1 MTLLRLCTTLAVL
14 FTTAQAVTPIEKV
27 IKLLEDLKA
36 DVESEGKAEA
46 ASYEKFACFCK
57 DTTGSKSKSIEEGQ
71 DKIDTTT
78 ADIGK
83 KTATRKEKIS
93 DLGKEQDKLEETNK
107 ELAAETEQYQKDK
120 AAYDEENAD
129 LTKAVNSAKR
139 AHKALSGSKGASFL
153 DLGTKSD
160 IRICLDLADA
170 MGMVQAPKREAV
182 TSFLQVDPNDAA
194 YKFHSDKILGIIAD
208 LQKDFQDQKDKVND
222 EWQKTD
228 KAYKAAKSDLE
239 GKIDTCEKEIKK
251 LNGEIDKLKADI
263 AKLNE
268 DLVLAESTLQ
278 DDSQYLKDL
287 TARCE
292 EKANAWDQR
301 SSLRHDEVEALKKAT
316 ETLKKGAADADEVNK
331 RALLLAKKPAA
342 PVAKVAP
349 VKAEAKAAV
358 KAPVKLAVKAPVKA
372 AAKAP
377 VKAAEKA
384 QVKPSFLQVGA
395 KSRTQKAQDR
405 TVAFLQHESIRL
417 DSTML
422 QSVADQIRADPFV
435 KIKKLI
441 QGLIERLLTESKQE
455 ATKKGFCDTEL
466 GKSYSD
472 RDSRLQESN
481 KLDSDLAELTAH
493 KDALELEISELT
505 DDLKK
510 LRDDLK
516 KATDLRKDEK
526 AENESTIQKAQ
537 DGAKAVGEALTIL
550 ADFYKSAAKA
560 SLLQVS
566 ASASPVD
573 EDDPGAGFDSPYRG
587 GQSSSKGILGLLE
600 VIKSDYERTHRKTE
614 AAEKKALEEFVL
626 FERSSKSDIGS
637 KDTKKALDEQD
648 LESTKSAIDQGMKDF
663 QTTFKLLDAALKNIE
678 DLRPTCI
685 DTGMSYKERVA
696 KREEEIKALGEALCK
711 LDPEKVE
718 ADCQAR

>member
-1 MTLLRLCTTLAVL
+1 
-14 FTTAQAVTPIEKV
+14 
-27 IKLLEDLKA
+27 
-36 DVESEGKAEA
+36 VETEGKKEA

-57 DTTGSKSKSIEEGQ
+57 DTTKDKSKSIEEGQ

-93 DLGKEQDKLEETNK
+93 DLGKEQDKLEDATK
-107 ELAAETEQYQKDK
+107 ELATETEQYEKDK
-120 AAYDEENAD
+120 AAYDAENAD

-139 AHKALSGSKGASFL
+139 AHKALTASKGASFL

-160 IRICLDLADA
+160 VRNCLDIADA
-170 MGMVQAPKREAV
+170 MGMVQATKREAV
-182 TSFLQVDPNDAA
+182 MSFLQVDPNDAA

-228 KAYKAAKSDLE
+228 KAFKAAKADLE
-239 GKIDTCEKEIKK
+239 GKIDTAEKEIKK

-268 DLVLAESTLQ
+268 DLVSTEASLQ

-287 TARCE
+287 TTRCE

-331 RALLLAKKPAA
+331 RALLLAKPVA
-342 PVAKVAP
+342 PVAKVA
-349 VKAEAKAAV
+349 V
-358 KAPVKLAVKAPVKA
+358 KAPVKPEAKAAAKAPAKPAVKAPVKA
-372 AAKAP
+372 AAKAQA
-377 VKAAEKA
+377 KL
-384 QVKPSFLQVGA
+384 SFLQVGA
-395 KSRTQKAQDR
+395 KSRVLKAQDR
-405 TVAFLQHESIRL
+405 AIEFLRHESIRL
-417 DSTML
+417 DSSML
-422 QSVADQIRADPFV
+422 STVADQIRADPFV

-472 RDSRLQESN
+472 RKSRLEESN
-481 KLDSDLAELTAH
+481 QLDADLSELAAHRDKLDLEITELT
-493 KDALELEISELT
+493 S
-505 DDLKK
+505 DLKK
-510 LRDDLK
+510 LREDLK

-526 AENESTIQKAQ
+526 AENEETIQKAE

-550 ADFYKSAAKA
+550 KDFYKSAAKA
-560 SLLQVS
+560 LLQV
-566 ASASPVD
+566 SASPVD

-614 AAEKKALEEFVL
+614 AAEKKALEEFVS

-648 LESTKSAIDQGMKDF
+648 LESTKNAIDQGMKDF
-663 QTTFKLLDAALKNIE
+663 QTAFKLLDAALKNIE
-678 DLRPTCI
+678 DLKPTCI